1 MKIDKVAG
9 GHVTQ
14 SSLNHAPQK
23 KPESVSVKSTPLA
36 QVEVNITAIEQA
48 QADMQRLSDVDL
60 AKVAKV
66 RDALAKGEL
75 SLDTQALS
83 KAVLQFHTGHD

>member
-1 MKIDKVAG
+1 MKIDKVTG

-14 SSLNHAPQK
+14 SNLDQAPK
-23 KPESVSVKSTPLA
+23 KAAEPTSVKPSAQPKLDINVTALEQVQAEMQSLA
-36 QVEVNITAIEQA
+36 
-48 QADMQRLSDVDL
+48 DVDME
-60 AKVAKV
+60 KVVRV

-75 SLDTQALS
+75 SINTQALS

>member
-1 MKIDKVAG
+1 MKIDKVTG

-14 SSLNHAPQK
+14 NNLDHPPK
-23 KPESVSVKSTPLA
+23 KAAESTSVKPNVQPKLDIN
-36 QVEVNITAIEQA
+36 VTALEHA
-48 QADMQRLSDVDL
+48 QAEMQSLADVDME
-60 AKVAKV
+60 KVVRV

-83 KAVLQFHTGHD
+83 KAVIQFHTGHD